1 LILALLLAALLAQA
15 SPQQPAA
22 REQPRD
28 WSLLV
33 GAGAAVAPKY
43 QGSSSVRVLPLPLL
57 EASYGDRFFASVLG
71 GVGVNLLAL
80 PDVHLGVALAPEFG
94 RSEGSDARLSGWG
107 HIGPGAAAR
116 AFAEVRFGP
125 LRGLASVKHELGAAN
140 GTLADLGVSMAVPLH
155 RRLILSVGSTVTWG
169 DGRYMRGYFGIDDAQ
184 LAAARNDNVAT
195 TVFRPGPGFRDVAT
209 TLAAIV
215 ILDQHWSVRTSVR
228 GGVLLGDA
236 AKSPVA
242 QQTLQLGFG
251 SVVAYRF
258 R

>member
-1 LILALLLAALLAQA
+1 LLLAALLVQP
-15 SPQQPAA
+15 SPQPPAV

-33 GAGAAVAPKY
+33 GAGVAVAPKY
-43 QGSSSVRVLPLPLL
+43 QGSSSMRVLPLPLL

-80 PDVHLGVALAPEFG
+80 PTVHLAVALAPEFG
-94 RSEGSDARLSGWG
+94 RTEGSDARLSGWG

-116 AFAEVRFGP
+116 AFADVRFG
-125 LRGLASVKHELGAAN
+125 LVRGLASIRHELGASN
-140 GTLADLGVSMAVPLH
+140 GTLADLGVSVALPLDRH
-155 RRLILSVGSTVTWG
+155 LILTVGSTLTWG

-195 TVFRPGPGFRDVAT
+195 TVFTPGPGFRDVAT
-209 TLAAIV
+209 SLAAIV
-215 ILDQHWSVRTSVR
+215 ILDRRWSVRTAVR
-228 GGVLLGDA
+228 GAVLLGDA
-236 AKSPVA
+236 ARSPVT
-242 QQTLQLGFG
+242 QQTIQLGLG

-258 R
+258 Q